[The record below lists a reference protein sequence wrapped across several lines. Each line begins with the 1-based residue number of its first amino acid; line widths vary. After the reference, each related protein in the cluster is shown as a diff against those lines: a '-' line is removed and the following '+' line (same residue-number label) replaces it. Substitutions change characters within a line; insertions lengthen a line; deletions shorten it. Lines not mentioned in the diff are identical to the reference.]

1 MQADEQASKHLQDS
15 SNEPDSPS
23 RSASHDEDGSL
34 HGSSD
39 IEESDAE
46 SEEVDPDEED
56 VQDAEL
62 DPDKEDVQDAELDP
76 DEEDV
81 QDAELQLRHTMAAS
95 VRFALGLNV
104 QDFDAKRVC
113 LDSYCGGN
121 TFGLSS
127 TVHASSTLSV
137 DIVRG
142 FQLTAAYTKF
152 VAYSGECI

>member
-62 DPDKEDVQDAELDP
+62 DPD
-76 DEEDV
+76 EEDV

-95 VRFALGLNV
+95 VRFALGLKV

>member
-95 VRFALGLNV
+95 VRFALGLKV

-113 LDSYCGGN
+113 LYSYCGGQH
-121 TFGLSS
+121 FWSIQ
-127 TVHASSTLSV
+127 HCA
-137 DIVRG
+137 
-142 FQLTAAYTKF
+142 
-152 VAYSGECI
+152 C